1 MYYLCKVHTSSD
13 YNKKKQIIKQSCS
26 FFINFTLF
34 LLSVMV
40 NNIFFYSIQYINIGL
55 EYITR

>member
-1 MYYLCKVHTSSD
+1 MYYLCKVHQIIT
-13 YNKKKQIIKQSCS
+13 KKQIIKQSCS